1 MNLRKAKYRTGILT
15 AGAVGIIIAASA
27 MAEKEAPDFSEL
39 DKNDDGRLVSAEL
52 DPLASHHQ
60 RQSESILNSFD
71 QNNDQALSQQEYSQA
86 VDELSSQQ
94 QAGRTDSEEENEG
107 DRIVVEEQPAQVTVD
122 RPPAQITVEQS
133 EPQVTVEQG
142 QPEVSVEKSEPEVSV
157 EQAEPEVTVKESEPG
172 VDVQSEEPE
181 VVIQDRQN
189 QNQASQPQQEQGE
202 QETLSQ
208 RGQAGWSQDSGDV
221 YSLSISDIQE
231 SRVHDSQGNSIGGVE
246 DVIVKN
252 DGTDAGVVVRSQ
264 SEDGSGQLYYIPA
277 NAISVENDQLVL
289 DQQKFAEEAENAD
302 QFNPQD
308 YNVITGSDRSL
319 NEYINPE
326 EVTQR

>member
-1 MNLRKAKYRTGILT
+1 MNLRKAKYRTGIIS
-15 AGAVGIIIAASA
+15 AGAAGIIIAASA
-27 MAEKEAPDFSEL
+27 MAEKEAPGFSEL

-52 DPLASHHQ
+52 EPLASHHQ
-60 RQSESILNSFD
+60 RQSESILNNFD

-94 QAGRTDSEEENEG
+94 QVSQAGDEAQNEG

-122 RPPAQITVEQS
+122 RPPAQITVEQ
-133 EPQVTVEQG
+133 P
-142 QPEVSVEKSEPEVSV
+142 EPEVTV
-157 EQAEPEVTVKESEPG
+157 EQAEPEVTVKESEPE
-172 VDVQSEEPE
+172 VEVQSEEPE
-181 VVIQDRQN
+181 VVIQDQQS
-189 QNQASQPQQEQGE
+189 QNQASQPQQEQE
-202 QETLSQ
+202 QEALSQ
-208 RGQAGWSQDSGDV
+208 RGQSGWSEDSGDV

-231 SRVHDSQGNSIGGVE
+231 AQVHDGQGNAIGGVE

-252 DGTDAGVVVRSQ
+252 DGSDAGVVVRSR
-264 SEDGSGQLYYIPA
+264 SEDGAGQLYYIPV

-319 NEYINPE
+319 NEYINRE